1 MMQISVWEFDQAR
14 ALHRLLKKKLLNARS
29 LFASRAGLSIDLIF
43 MSDSCLFGLKYDQ
56 NYQFI
61 HFQNMFLTSKGNER
75 GQRTVNSQSSF
86 LFSFEFMS
94 HPFF

>member
-14 ALHRLLKKKLLNARS
+14 ALHRLLKIAQRAKPFC
-29 LFASRAGLSIDLIF
+29 FALRGSINRFDIHVF
-43 MSDSCLFGLKYDQ
+43 FGLQNEQ

-61 HFQNMFLTSKGNER
+61 HFQSMSLPSKENEK